1 MDQTMFAI
9 DWKGPLLNPLVSRLL
24 VLPVIVVLYNYY
36 LLVLVGKVLAL
47 VSLDIHKL

>member
-9 DWKGPLLNPLVSRLL
+9 DWKGPLLDPLVSRLL
-24 VLPVIVVLYNYY
+24 VLPVIILYNYC